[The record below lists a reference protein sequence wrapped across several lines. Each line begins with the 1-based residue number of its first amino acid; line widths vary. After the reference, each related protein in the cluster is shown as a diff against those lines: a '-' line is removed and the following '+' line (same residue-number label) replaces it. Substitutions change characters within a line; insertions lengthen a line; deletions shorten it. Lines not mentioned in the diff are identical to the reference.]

1 MNAHQFRPN
10 NHELKKMHLTCLY
23 TVNRSLDLYLQI
35 AKGALLTL
43 IPGASS
49 EHLDIGL
56 GHRFCVWSRE
66 YLFGPNGYAV
76 HVLGGDQTLADLYP
90 GPFSSNGK
98 VVEVFAEGGLS
109 IQGG

>member
-1 MNAHQFRPN
+1 MPTSLGRTVN
-10 NHELKKMHLTCLY
+10 LKKAHLTCFY

-56 GHRFCVWSRE
+56 GHRFCVWRSE
-66 YLFGPNGYAV
+66 YLFGPNCYAV
-76 HVLGGDQTLADLYP
+76 HVLGGDQTLADFNS
-90 GPFSSNGK
+90 GPFSSKG
-98 VVEVFAEGGLS
+98 EGFEEFTVGSLS
-109 IQGG
+109 I